1 MPNYY
6 CYQKPKNNNLDIDLC
21 LRQPYADIMP
31 KEYALD
37 KRLFEFGKVLD
48 HILDKLPPTCAD
60 QANGN
65 MLDELVSKVYNQAI
79 QQLAAQHASR
89 EMLLTDFEVITAEN
103 ICDVQFNIKELE
115 QTIDDIDAKLAALT
129 TPAES
134 APPTKH
140 GSRLPAGGQAKR
152 RVRHAKK

>member
-6 CYQKPKNNNLDIDLC
+6 RYRNPKSNNLDIDLC

-31 KEYALD
+31 KEYVLD
-37 KRLFEFGKVLD
+37 KRLFEFEKVLD
-48 HILDKLPPTCAD
+48 RCLKELLPTCVD

-65 MLDELVSKVYNQAI
+65 LLDELVAKVYDQAI
-79 QQLAAQHASR
+79 QQLVAQHASR
-89 EMLLTDFEVITAEN
+89 KMLLSFLDVVTAEN
-103 ICDVQFNIKELE
+103 ICDVQFKIKELE
-115 QTIDDIDAKLAALT
+115 QAIHTIDEKLAAMT

-134 APPTKH
+134 APSANR

-152 RVRHAKK
+152 RVRRVKV